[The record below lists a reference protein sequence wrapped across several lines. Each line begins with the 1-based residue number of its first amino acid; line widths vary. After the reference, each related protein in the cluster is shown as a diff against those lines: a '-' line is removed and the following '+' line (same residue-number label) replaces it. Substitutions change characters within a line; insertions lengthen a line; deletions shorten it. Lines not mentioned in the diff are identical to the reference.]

1 MPEPASFPQVTH
13 PTADSTGFGCPNI
26 YYAL

>member
-1 MPEPASFPQVTH
+1 MPQAASFPQVTH
-13 PTADSTGFGCPNI
+13 PTSDSGVSCCPII